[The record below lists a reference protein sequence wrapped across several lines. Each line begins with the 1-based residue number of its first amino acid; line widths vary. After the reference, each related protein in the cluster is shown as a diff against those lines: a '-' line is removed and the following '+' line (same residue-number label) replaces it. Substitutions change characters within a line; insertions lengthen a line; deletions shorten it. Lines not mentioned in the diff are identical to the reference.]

1 MRVYLE
7 GEEDDGSNGFFIAIT
22 YSTSRGPGLGNSATM
37 EKSRFLFQQ
46 VIGHKMLFV
55 VFLLFPTDILIE
67 GQNTSE
73 VIDPQNVATY
83 VSTTSSLN
91 ISNSSFVVS
100 PKVISMTPVMS
111 SLDATM
117 SGILSRS
124 MSTSVQPASS
134 LRAAPPV
141 SKQELHSSTVMNAV
155 APEDTS
161 SPMPST
167 VTVSTEGKKS
177 HREAAEVRESTTPLG
192 QKEVSSKMTVTP
204 HFDREAAEVRESTT
218 PLGQKEIS
226 SKMTITPH
234 FDSEKV
240 SSPTKDFGTRS
251 QGSFLE
257 QSSHTIAYTET
268 TKSTKSKQGRKGPI
282 SPDQAVPELT
292 QTPET
297 GSHHPSGPFTTLVTS
312 TNNASKSDT
321 ADQSPSETK
330 RPVIILVVVVSIL
343 LLVGL
348 IAFLYFR
355 RRRHSGS
362 TSFNAPEW
370 PGQATLPD
378 DTGLDKD
385 VEQQVGAVGEGET
398 RRGTL
403 VTFFGKRQSRVPS
416 IAMEDMNGKGGM
428 GETEQLLCGE
438 AETGSTSQA
447 TGDAN
452 GKVSEPLKDS
462 S

>member
-1 MRVYLE
+1 
-7 GEEDDGSNGFFIAIT
+7 
-22 YSTSRGPGLGNSATM
+22 M
-37 EKSRFLFQQ
+37 EKSRSLFQQ
-46 VIGHKMLFV
+46 VIGHKTLFV

-83 VSTTSSLN
+83 VSTTASLN
-91 ISNSSFVVS
+91 ISNSLFVIS
-100 PKVISMTPVMS
+100 PKVSANISMTPVTS
-111 SLDATM
+111 PPDATM

-161 SPMPST
+161 SPMLSN
-167 VTVSTEGKKS
+167 VTVSTEEEKP

-204 HFDREAAEVRESTT
+204 HFD
-218 PLGQKEIS
+218 
-226 SKMTITPH
+226 
-234 FDSEKV
+234 SEKV
-240 SSPTKDFGTRS
+240 SSPTKDFGTGS
-251 QGSFLE
+251 QGSFFE
-257 QSSHTIAYTET
+257 QSSSAIAYTET
-268 TKSTKSKQGRKGPI
+268 TKSTEPKQGRKGPI
-282 SPDQAVPELT
+282 SPGQAVPELT

-297 GSHHPSGPFTTLVTS
+297 SSHHPSGPFTTSVTS
-312 TNNASKSDT
+312 INNASESDT
-321 ADQSPSETK
+321 ADQSPSERK
-330 RPVIILVVVVSIL
+330 RSVIILVVIVSIL

-355 RRRHSGS
+355 CRHHSGS

-370 PGQATLPD
+370 SGQATLPD

-385 VEQQVGAVGEGET
+385 MEQQTGAVGEGET

-416 IAMEDMNGKGGM
+416 IAMEDMNGKGGK

-452 GKVSEPLKDS
+452 GKRIKRLMGGWMVDKFPGDGGEGLCLKNNEH
-462 S
+462 